1 MSNVEKLKKK
11 AAEFEQ
17 KKQFDKA
24 LEIYLQII
32 GHTEGNEDR
41 DVTVYNRVGDL
52 YLRLNKTD
60 QAVNYYEQAVDL
72 YTDGGYLNNAIA
84 LCNKILR
91 HAPARHQIYYKLG
104 KI

>member
-24 LEIYLQII
+24 LEVYLQLI
-32 GHTEGNEDR
+32 GHTEGQEDR
-41 DVTVYNRVGDL
+41 DVTVYSRVGDL

-72 YTDGGYLNNAIA
+72 YTHGGYLNNAIA
-84 LCNKILR
+84 LCTTIL
-91 HAPARHQIYYKLG
+91 HPATARPHVHSQLG
-104 KI
+104 R